1 MIADSNDIQLFS
13 DTFSDNFFGTHFPVG
28 TRRKAGVNMKICTE
42 ILQGCIFFIGC
53 RFLRIQGSTCLNL
66 STSIESKPVEGRL
79 SFKLS
84 NGMKNFQ
91 RTLKFTETN

>member
-1 MIADSNDIQLFS
+1 MITDGNDIQLFF
-13 DTFSDNFFGTHFPVG
+13 DTFSDNFFGAHFPVG
-28 TRRKAGVNMKICTE
+28 ARRQAGVNMKICIE
-42 ILQGCIFFIGC
+42 IPQGFFFIEC

-79 SFKLS
+79 SFKIVE
-84 NGMKNFQ
+84 GYENFQ